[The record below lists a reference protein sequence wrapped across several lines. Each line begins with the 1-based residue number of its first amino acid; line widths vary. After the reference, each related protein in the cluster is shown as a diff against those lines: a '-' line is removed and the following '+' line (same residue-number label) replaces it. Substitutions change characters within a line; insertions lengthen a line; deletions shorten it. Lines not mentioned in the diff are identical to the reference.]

1 MNGEVVLRTQD
12 EIERS
17 NVGLGVAEPLPR
29 PTVTHRAL
37 AWLRSGGWPYA
48 VYFASRLVLL
58 LVALLDTVLAHRSLG
73 EELSLYDGRWY
84 LKLVDHGYP
93 HQALTT
99 KSTLGFLPLYPLVIR
114 GLSVITSS
122 ALAAAL
128 LVAVAGGLLATILVQ
143 RLATHW
149 WGEETARKAVLVFCL
164 FPGAI
169 VFSMAYS
176 ECLTLPMVLGCLLA
190 LRNGR
195 WVTAGLLASVAG
207 VVEPTA
213 LVLIPVCIGVS
224 LRHIRARGWR
234 DRTALGSLA
243 APVLAPLGVGVFAIY
258 LWVRTGT
265 PLASYRAQSEGW
277 HQGGPISLLT
287 EPEARRLL
295 AHPVTVF
302 GHLLNLSLWNGLLGS
317 VFFFFA
323 LIALVRVRR
332 ELSPGTMIW
341 TCGLGAITLWSAMS
355 LTNARMLLI
364 AFPTVIVWAR
374 TLTNRQFPVFL
385 GIEAVLLVLTSA
397 LTYSAHML
405 P

>member
-1 MNGEVVLRTQD
+1 VNGEVILRTQH

-17 NVGLGVAEPLPR
+17 DIGIDVADPLAR
-29 PTVTHRAL
+29 PTVTHTAL

-48 VYFASRLVLL
+48 VYFASRLILL
-58 LVALLDTVLAHRSLG
+58 LVALLDTVLTHRSLG
-73 EELSLYDGRWY
+73 QELSLYDGRWY
-84 LKLVDHGYP
+84 LKLVNHGYP
-93 HQALTT
+93 HQALSA

-122 ALAAAL
+122 PLAAAL
-128 LVAVAGGLLATILVQ
+128 LVAVAGGLLATVLVQ

-190 LRNGR
+190 LCNGR
-195 WVTAGLLASVAG
+195 WVTAGVLASLAG
-207 VVEPTA
+207 MVEPTA
-213 LVLIPVCIGVS
+213 LVLIPVCVGVS
-224 LRHIRARGWR
+224 LQHIAAQGWHNR
-234 DRTALGSLA
+234 SALRSLA
-243 APVLAPLGVGVFAIY
+243 APVLAPLGIGAFAIY
-258 LWVRTGT
+258 LWIRTGT
-265 PLASYRAQSEGW
+265 PLASYRAQSDGW
-277 HQGGPISLLT
+277 HQGGPIALLS

-295 AHPVTVF
+295 SHPASVF

-317 VFFFFA
+317 VFFFVA
-323 LIALVRVRR
+323 LVALVRVRR

-364 AFPTVIVWAR
+364 AFPAVIVWAR
-374 TLTNRQFPVFL
+374 TLTSRQFPVFL
-385 GIEAVLLVLTSA
+385 GIETALLVVTSA
-397 LTYSAHML
+397 LTYGAHML

>member
-1 MNGEVVLRTQD
+1 VNGEVILRTQD
-12 EIERS
+12 GVERS
-17 NVGLGVAEPLPR
+17 NVGIGVADRLPR
-29 PTVTHRAL
+29 PTVTRRAL
-37 AWLRSGGWPYA
+37 AWLWTAGWPYA
-48 VYFASRLVLL
+48 VYSASRLILL
-58 LVALLDTVLAHRSLG
+58 LVALLDTVLTHRSLG
-73 EELSLYDGRWY
+73 QELSLYDGRWY
-84 LKLVDHGYP
+84 LRLVGHGYP

-122 ALAAAL
+122 PLAAAL
-128 LVAVAGGLLATILVQ
+128 IVAVAGGLLTTVLVQ

-149 WGEETARKAVLVFCL
+149 WGEATARKAVLVFCL

-176 ECLTLPMVLGCLLA
+176 EGLTLPMVLGCLLA

-195 WVTAGLLASVAG
+195 WVSAGLLAGVAG
-207 VVEPTA
+207 TVEPTA

-224 LRHIRARGWR
+224 FRLIADRGWR
-234 DRTALGSLA
+234 DRTALRSLA
-243 APVLAPLGVGVFAIY
+243 APLLAPLGVGAFAIY

-265 PLASYRAQSEGW
+265 PLASYRAQSDGW
-277 HQGGPISLLT
+277 HQGGPIALLS

-295 AHPVTVF
+295 AHPASVF

-323 LIALVRVRR
+323 LVALVRVRR
-332 ELSPGTMIW
+332 ELSSGTMIW

-364 AFPTVIVWAR
+364 AFPAVIVWAR
-374 TLTNRQFPVFL
+374 VLTRRQFPVFL
-385 GIEAVLLVLTSA
+385 GIETALLVLTSA

>member
-1 MNGEVVLRTQD
+1 VNGEVILRTQD
-12 EIERS
+12 EIERG
-17 NVGLGVAEPLPR
+17 NVGIGVVDPLPR
-29 PTVTHRAL
+29 PAITDRGL
-37 AWLRSGGWPYA
+37 GWLRSSGWPYA
-48 VYFASRLVLL
+48 VYFASRLILL
-58 LVALLDTVLAHRSLG
+58 VVALLDSVLGHRSLG
-73 EELSLYDGRWY
+73 QELSLYDGRWY
-84 LKLVDHGYP
+84 LKLVRYGYP

-122 ALAAAL
+122 PLVAAL
-128 LVAVAGGLLATILVQ
+128 IVAVAGGLLTTILVQ

-149 WGEETARKAVLVFCL
+149 WGEETARKAVLVFCF

-176 ECLTLPMVLGCLLA
+176 ESLTLPMVLGCLLA
-190 LRNGR
+190 LRNR
-195 WVTAGLLASVAG
+195 QWVIAGVLASLAG
-207 VVEPTA
+207 TVEPTA
-213 LVLIPVCIGVS
+213 LVLIPVCAGVS
-224 LRHIRARGWR
+224 LRHISARGWR
-234 DRTALGSLA
+234 DRTALRSLA
-243 APVLAPLGVGVFAIY
+243 APLLAPLGVGAFAVY
-258 LWVRTGT
+258 LWVSTGT
-265 PLASYRAQSEGW
+265 PLASYRAQSDGW
-277 HQGGPISLLT
+277 HQGGPVALLT
-287 EPEARRLL
+287 QPEARRLL
-295 AHPVTVF
+295 AHPASML

-317 VFFFFA
+317 AFFFFA
-323 LIALVRVRR
+323 LVALIRVRH

-364 AFPTVIVWAR
+364 AFPAVIVWAR

-385 GIEAVLLVLTSA
+385 GVEAVLLVLTSA